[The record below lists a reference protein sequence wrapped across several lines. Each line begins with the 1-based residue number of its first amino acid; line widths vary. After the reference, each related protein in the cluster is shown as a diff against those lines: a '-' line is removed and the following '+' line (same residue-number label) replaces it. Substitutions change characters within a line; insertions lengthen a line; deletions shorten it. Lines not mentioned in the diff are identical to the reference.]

1 MAQFVIFY
9 MWMSRAVLTEWR
21 QGLKQ
26 KLSQAIMAYDWDY
39 LLTGQLKLTS
49 CIFYFLPKKKV
60 ETRLSKE
67 RRIDSHLATSSHIL
81 NN

>member
-49 CIFYFLPKKKV
+49 CIFYFLQKKV